1 MAIIIE
7 TRSFE
12 KFTDDELYAFCVAN
26 KGLRIERNLKGQIEI
41 MPPTGIETSFNNNEL
56 GRRLGNWNY
65 EKRLGFISESNG
77 GYMLPSGAMRTP
89 DVAWISKER
98 WATVPTEDRKKFA
111 HICPDFVIELL
122 SESDSLKEAKAKMEE
137 WRMNGC
143 RLGWLINPKDKNVFI
158 YRENGEIIIH
168 SFEQKL
174 SGENVLVDFE
184 LDLTEIFTT

>member
-41 MPPTGIETSFNNNEL
+41 MPPTGIETSFRNTDLATEISI
-56 GRRLGNWNY
+56 WNRKY
-65 EKRLGFISESNG
+65 KLGFVSESNG
-77 GYMLPSGAMRTP
+77 GYMLPSGAMRTS

-122 SESDSLKEAKAKMEE
+122 SESDSLKEAKEKMEE

-143 RLGWLINPKDKNVFI
+143 RLGWLINPKDRNVFI

-174 SGENVLVDFE
+174 SGESVLVDFE